1 MSGSLNITASTVE
14 PGLLSLPW
22 DIPLENWPDDTI
34 TALPKGISRHIVR
47 FAQLD
52 GYVIAIK
59 ETTDEMAQGEYEM
72 LRNLQKIEVPC
83 VEPVAVV
90 QGRTDADGNPL
101 PSALVT
107 RHLKFSMPFRALYS
121 TTLRPETAQRLVDS
135 LALLL
140 VRLHNVG
147 FFWGDVS
154 LSNTLFRR
162 DAGSFAA
169 YLVDAETGRLHDTL
183 TAGQREHD
191 LEIARVNIAGELM
204 DIQAGGKLDADID
217 PVATSDRIM
226 ASYKTLWHEL
236 NDPELLEQNEL
247 WKINKRVQRLNQ
259 LGFDIEELSIKTDAE
274 GTKVKIQPKV
284 VDSGHHARRLLRLTG
299 LDTEENQ
306 ARRLLNDLDAY
317 SATVSLLGLDEEVV
331 AHLWL
336 TRVFEPVIRAVPENL
351 DSKLEPAEVFHQVLE
366 HRWFMSQE
374 QARDVPLNEAVR
386 DYIENVLQYRRDEE
400 VVINPPTG
408 TFTAA
413 VDIIRDEDDFEYN
426 DEPMPPRG
434 ADEPERDWRDLV

>member
-1 MSGSLNITASTVE
+1 
-14 PGLLSLPW
+14 
-22 DIPLENWPDDTI
+22 
-34 TALPKGISRHIVR
+34 
-47 FAQLD
+47 
-52 GYVIAIK
+52 
-59 ETTDEMAQGEYEM
+59 
-72 LRNLQKIEVPC
+72 
-83 VEPVAVV
+83 
-90 QGRTDADGNPL
+90 
-101 PSALVT
+101 
-107 RHLKFSMPFRALYS
+107 
-121 TTLRPETAQRLVDS
+121 
-135 LALLL
+135 
-140 VRLHNVG
+140 VG

-169 YLVDAETGRLHDTL
+169 YLVDAETGRLYDTL

-204 DIQAGGKLDADID
+204 DIQAGGKLDEDID

-386 DYIENVLQYRRDEE
+386 DYIDNVLQYRRDEE

>member
-1 MSGSLNITASTVE
+1 MSGSLNITSAVVE
-14 PGLLSLPW
+14 PELLQLPW
-22 DIPLENWPDDTI
+22 DIQLESWPDELI

-47 FAQLD
+47 FSQLG

-59 ETTDEMAQGEYEM
+59 ETTAEMAQGEYDM
-72 LRNLQKIEVPC
+72 LKSLLKLDLPC
-83 VEPVAVV
+83 VEPVAVIT
-90 QGRTDADGNPL
+90 GRTDKNGNPL
-101 PSALVT
+101 PAALVT

-121 TTLRPETAQRLVDS
+121 STLRPDTMQRLIDA

-140 VRLHNVG
+140 VRLHNAG

-169 YLVDAETGRLHDTL
+169 YLVDAETGRLYPEL

-204 DIQAGGKLDADID
+204 DIDAGGKLDNDID
-217 PVATSDRIM
+217 PVETSDRIM
-226 ASYKTLWHEL
+226 ESYRALWNEL

-247 WKINKRVQRLNQ
+247 WKINKRVQRLND
-259 LGFDIEELSIKTDAE
+259 LGFDIEELSINTDDT
-274 GTKVKIQPKV
+274 GMKVKIQPKV
-284 VDSGHHARRLLRLTG
+284 VDAGHHTRRLLRLTG

-317 SATVSLLGLDEEVV
+317 AATVSILNLDEEAV

-336 TRVFEPVIRAVPENL
+336 TRVFEPVINTVPPRL
-351 DSKLEPAEVFHQVLE
+351 GAKLEPAEVFHQVLE
-366 HRWFMSQE
+366 HRWTLSQ
-374 QARDVPLNEAVR
+374 QQSRDVPLNEAVR
-386 DYIENVLQYRRDEE
+386 DYVDNVLQFRRDEAL
-400 VVINPPTG
+400 VINPPTG
-408 TFTAA
+408 TTTTIPLSSRA
-413 VDIIRDEDDFEYN
+413 VISDD
-426 DEPMPPRG
+426 DDMPPRG

>member
-1 MSGSLNITASTVE
+1 MSGSLNITAATVE
-14 PGLLSLPW
+14 PELLTLPW
-22 DIPLENWPDDTI
+22 SIPLENWPDETI

-47 FAQLD
+47 FSQLD

-59 ETTDEMAQGEYEM
+59 ETTAEMAQAEYDM
-72 LRNLQKIEVPC
+72 LRSLQKIEIPC
-83 VEPVAVV
+83 VEPVAVIMGRADA
-90 QGRTDADGNPL
+90 QGNEL
-101 PSALVT
+101 PAALVT
-107 RHLKFSMPFRALYS
+107 RHLKFSMPFRVLYS

-169 YLVDAETGRLHDTL
+169 YLVDAETGRLYENL
-183 TAGQREHD
+183 TDGQRSHD

-204 DIQAGGKLDADID
+204 DIQAGGKLDPSID

-226 ASYKTLWHEL
+226 ASYQKLWHEL

-247 WKINKRVQRLNQ
+247 WKINKRVHRLNE
-259 LGFDIEELSIKTDAE
+259 LGFDIGELSIKTDAD

-306 ARRLLNDLDAY
+306 ARRLLNDLDSYA
-317 SATVSLLGLDEEVV
+317 ATVSLLNLDEEVV

-336 TRVFEPVIRAVPENL
+336 TRVFEPVIRAIPENL

-374 QARDVPLNEAVR
+374 QSRDVPLNEAVR

-400 VVINPPTG
+400 LVINPPTG

-413 VDIIRDEDDFEYN
+413 MEVVRSEDDFGYA
-426 DEPMPPRG
+426 DDPMPPRG
-434 ADEPERDWRDLV
+434 ADEPEVDWRDLV

>member
-14 PGLLSLPW
+14 PGLLALPW
-22 DIPLENWPDDTI
+22 DIPLENWPDDII

-47 FAQLD
+47 FVQLD

-59 ETTDEMAQGEYEM
+59 ETNDEMAQGEYEM
-72 LRNLQKIEVPC
+72 LRNLQKIDVPC
-83 VEPVAVV
+83 VEPVAVI
-90 QGRTDADGNPL
+90 QGRTDPEGIPL

-169 YLVDAETGRLHDTL
+169 YLVDAETGRLYDSL
-183 TAGQREHD
+183 TKGQREHD

-204 DIQAGGKLDADID
+204 DIQAGGKLDAGID

-226 ASYKTLWHEL
+226 ASYDTLWHEL

-247 WKINKRVQRLNQ
+247 WKINKRVQRLNE

-317 SATVSLLGLDEEVV
+317 SATVSLLNLDEEVV

-336 TRVFEPVIRAVPENL
+336 TRVFEPVIKAVPDNL

-386 DYIENVLQYRRDEE
+386 DYIDNVLQYRRDEE
-400 VVINPPTG
+400 IVINPPTG

>member
-72 LRNLQKIEVPC
+72 LRNLQKIDVPC

-90 QGRTDADGNPL
+90 QGRKDADSNPL

-169 YLVDAETGRLHDTL
+169 YLVDAETGRLYDTL
-183 TAGQREHD
+183 TTGQREHD

-400 VVINPPTG
+400 VVINPATG

>member
-1 MSGSLNITASTVE
+1 MSGSLNITAATVE

-22 DIPLENWPDDTI
+22 DIPLEEWPDDTI

-59 ETTDEMAQGEYEM
+59 ETTDAMAQGEYDM
-72 LRNLQKIEVPC
+72 LRNLQKIEIPS
-83 VEPVAVV
+83 VEPVAVI
-90 QGRTDADGNPL
+90 QGRTDTQGNPL

-169 YLVDAETGRLHDTL
+169 YLVDAETGRLYDTL
-183 TAGQREHD
+183 TKGQRDHD

-204 DIQAGGKLDADID
+204 DIQAGGKLDAGID

-226 ASYKTLWHEL
+226 ASYDTLWHEL

-247 WKINKRVQRLNQ
+247 WKINKRVQRLND
-259 LGFDIEELSIKTDAE
+259 LGFDIEELSIKTDAD

-306 ARRLLNDLDAY
+306 ARRLLNDLDSY
-317 SATVSLLGLDEEVV
+317 SATVSLLNLDEEVV

-386 DYIENVLQYRRDEE
+386 DYIENVLQFRRDEE
-400 VVINPPTG
+400 VVINPATG

-413 VDIIRDEDDFEYN
+413 VNIIRNDDDFEYN
-426 DEPMPPRG
+426 DEPMPPRA
-434 ADEPERDWRDLV
+434 ADEPVRDWRDLV

>member
-1 MSGSLNITASTVE
+1 MSGSLNITAATVE
-14 PGLLSLPW
+14 PGLLALPW
-22 DIPLENWPDDTI
+22 DIPLDSWPDDTI

-72 LRNLQKIEVPC
+72 LRNLQKIDVPC
-83 VEPVAVV
+83 VEPVAVI
-90 QGRTDADGNPL
+90 QGRTDVQGNTL

-169 YLVDAETGRLHDTL
+169 YLVDAETGRLYDSL
-183 TAGQREHD
+183 TKGQREHD

-204 DIQAGGKLDADID
+204 DIQAGGKLDEGID

-226 ASYKTLWHEL
+226 ASYETLWHEL

-247 WKINKRVQRLNQ
+247 WKINKRVQRLNE
-259 LGFDIEELSIKTDAE
+259 LGFDIEELSIKTDAD

-306 ARRLLNDLDAY
+306 ARRLLNDLDSYA
-317 SATVSLLGLDEEVV
+317 ATVSLLNLDEEVV
-331 AHLWL
+331 SHLWL
-336 TRVFEPVIRAVPENL
+336 TRVFEPVIRAVPDNL

-400 VVINPPTG
+400 VVISPPTG

-413 VDIIRDEDDFEYN
+413 VNIIRDDDDFEYN

>member
-1 MSGSLNITASTVE
+1 MSGSLNITAATVE
-14 PGLLSLPW
+14 PGLLALPW
-22 DIPLENWPDDTI
+22 DIPLDSWPDDTI

-72 LRNLQKIEVPC
+72 LRNLQKIDVPC
-83 VEPVAVV
+83 VEPVAVI
-90 QGRTDADGNPL
+90 QGRTDVEGNAL

-169 YLVDAETGRLHDTL
+169 YLVDAETGRLYDSL
-183 TAGQREHD
+183 TKGQREHD

-204 DIQAGGKLDADID
+204 DIQAGGKLDEGID

-226 ASYKTLWHEL
+226 ASYETLWHEL

-247 WKINKRVQRLNQ
+247 WKINKRVQRLNE
-259 LGFDIEELSIKTDAE
+259 LGFDIEELSIKTDAD

-306 ARRLLNDLDAY
+306 ARRLLNDLDSYA
-317 SATVSLLGLDEEVV
+317 ATVSLLNLDEEVV
-331 AHLWL
+331 SHLWL
-336 TRVFEPVIRAVPENL
+336 TRVFEPVIRAVPDNL

-400 VVINPPTG
+400 VVISPPTG

-413 VDIIRDEDDFEYN
+413 VNIIRDDDDFEYN